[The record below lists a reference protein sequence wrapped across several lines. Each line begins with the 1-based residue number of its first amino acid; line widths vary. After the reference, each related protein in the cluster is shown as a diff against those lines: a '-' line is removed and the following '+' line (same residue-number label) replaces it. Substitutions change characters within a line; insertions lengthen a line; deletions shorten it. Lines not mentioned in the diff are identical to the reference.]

1 MNSSKKIFSSIDEY
15 ISEFPPDIQ
24 KILNQIRTA
33 IKKAAPKATEIISYG
48 MPAFKQNKVLVYFAV
63 GKNHIG
69 FYPTPNPIKIF
80 SKELD
85 TFKTSKGAVQ
95 LPLDRKI
102 PLALISKITKFRVR
116 EDLKSLQKHKAGKR
130 KINRDRLSLLSFF

>member
-24 KILNQIRTA
+24 KILNQIRSA
-33 IKKAAPKATEIISYG
+33 VKKAAPKAAEVISYG

-85 TFKTSKGAVQ
+85 TFKTSKGAIQ
-95 LPLDRKI
+95 FPLDRKI

-116 EDLKSLQKHKAGKR
+116 EDLESLQKHNAGQK
-130 KINRDRLSLLSFF
+130 KN

>member
-24 KILNQIRTA
+24 KIPNQIRTA

-116 EDLKSLQKHKAGKR
+116 EDLKSLQKHKAGK
-130 KINRDRLSLLSFF
+130 KKN

>member
-33 IKKAAPKATEIISYG
+33 IKKASPKATEVISYG

-80 SKELD
+80 REELD
-85 TFKTSKGAVQ
+85 TYKTSKGAIQ
-95 LPLDRKI
+95 FPLDRKI

-116 EDLKSLQKHKAGKR
+116 EDLESLQKHKAGK
-130 KINRDRLSLLSFF
+130 KKN

>member
-1 MNSSKKIFSSIDEY
+1 MKINLKEIKTIDDY
-15 ISEFPPDIQ
+15 INQFPDEI
-24 KILNQIRTA
+24 KSTLKSIRTT
-33 IKKAAPKATEIISYG
+33 IKKAAPKATEVISYG

-63 GKNHIG
+63 SKNHIG

-85 TFKTSKGAVQ
+85 TFKTSKGAIQ
-95 LPLDRKI
+95 FPLDRKI

-116 EDLKSLQKHKAGKR
+116 EDLELLQKHKAGK
-130 KINRDRLSLLSFF
+130 KKN